1 MFAGRAVGADG
12 GIDIGVEGLFCRR
25 ALSVACFSS
34 VPRSGFKRAP
44 REGRLSEMKQL
55 DASPTTIT
63 TPPPSA
69 EQFPLAL
76 RRVAIDTYRENVAY
90 LHRDCAIYRAEG
102 FQALAKVE
110 VRANGRQVLATL
122 NVVDDP
128 RIVRCDE
135 IGLSMDAF
143 AQLGVANGHPARVSQ
158 AEPPSSIPALHRKIA
173 GERLTRDDFRAVV
186 RDIAE
191 HRYSKIELT
200 AFVVASN
207 QGELDREEV
216 YFLTE
221 AMADVGQRLD
231 WHERV
236 VVDKHCIGGIPGN
249 RTSMLVVPIVAAH
262 GMLCPKTSSRAITS
276 PAGTADT
283 MEVLTEVELPVER
296 LLEIVREHRGC
307 IAWGGTAQLSPADD
321 VLISVE
327 RPLSIDSPG
336 QMVASILSKKV
347 AAGSTHLLLDIPLGP
362 TAKVRSMPEA
372 QRLRRL
378 FEFVAR
384 RMNLSIDVVI
394 TDGRQPIGAGIGPA
408 LEARD
413 VMRVL
418 ENDPRAPNDLRQ
430 KALRLAGRMLEFDPD
445 VRGGDGFAIARDI
458 LDSGRALAK
467 MDAIIRAQG
476 AKPFDHNTPQLARLS
491 FEVLAD
497 ADGVVIAID
506 NHQLARIARIAGAPK
521 VQGAGVDLLRKL
533 GDAVERGSVLY
544 RVHADYAADL
554 EFARQACLRATAY
567 SIGSADEVPRLFVE
581 F

>member
-1 MFAGRAVGADG
+1 MT
-12 GIDIGVEGLFCRR
+12 
-25 ALSVACFSS
+25 
-34 VPRSGFKRAP
+34 
-44 REGRLSEMKQL
+44 
-55 DASPTTIT
+55 DASPSC
-63 TPPPSA
+63 PLDG
-69 EQFPLAL
+69 EHLAL

-90 LHRDCAIYRAEG
+90 LHRDCPTYRAEG
-102 FQALAKVE
+102 FQALSKVE
-110 VRANGRQVLATL
+110 VRANGRRILASL

-128 RIVRCDE
+128 GIVACGE
-135 IGLSMDAF
+135 LGLSEDAF
-143 AQLGVANGHPARVSQ
+143 AQLGVANGHPATISQ

-173 GERLTRDDFRAVV
+173 GERLGREDFRAIV

-200 AFVVASN
+200 AFVVATN

-216 YFLTE
+216 YFLTD
-221 AMADVGQRLD
+221 AMVEVGRRLD
-231 WHERV
+231 WREQP

-283 MEVLTEVELPVER
+283 MEVLANVELPFER
-296 LLEIVREHRGC
+296 LEEIVREHRGC
-307 IAWGGTAQLSPADD
+307 LAWGGSSELSPADD
-321 VLISVE
+321 VLIAVE

-347 AAGSTHLLLDIPLGP
+347 AAGSTHLVLDIPVGP

-372 QRLRRL
+372 QRLRKL

-384 RMNLSIDVVI
+384 RIGLTLDVVI
-394 TDGRQPIGAGIGPA
+394 TDGRQPVGSGIGPV

-445 VRGGDGFAIARDI
+445 VRGGDGYAIARDI

-467 MDAIIRAQG
+467 MQALIAAQG
-476 AKPFDHNTPQLARLS
+476 GKPFDPNAAALAPLS
-491 FEVLAD
+491 FEVCAERG
-497 ADGVVIAID
+497 GVVVEID
-506 NHQLARIARIAGAPK
+506 NLQLARIARLAGAPK
-521 VQGAGVDLLRKL
+521 VQGAGVDLLHKL
-533 GDAVERGSVLY
+533 GEPVAAGAVLY
-544 RVHADYAADL
+544 RVHAAYPADL
-554 EFARQACLRATAY
+554 EFARQACARSSGFALGDAGEL
-567 SIGSADEVPRLFVE
+567 SHLFVE